1 MDKNEFGSLSITST
15 DANILVLVANLVA
28 LLSPIAFVL
37 ICTALK
43 PANYQFPSLRAI
55 AKNEPNDLKRGNT

>member
-1 MDKNEFGSLSITST
+1 MDKNDFGALSITST

-43 PANYQFPSLRAI
+43 PANYQFPPLRAI